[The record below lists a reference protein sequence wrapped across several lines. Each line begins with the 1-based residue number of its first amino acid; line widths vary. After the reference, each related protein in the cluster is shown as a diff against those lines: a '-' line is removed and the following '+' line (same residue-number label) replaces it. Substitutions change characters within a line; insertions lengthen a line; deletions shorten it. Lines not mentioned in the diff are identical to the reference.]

1 MIIKNLANFLG
12 KSLNEDEINGIKD
25 FTSFDTMKNN
35 RSMDFAMLN
44 EFEDDCVY
52 FRSGKSG
59 DWRSHLTEE
68 MSRKFDEMIKNNL
81 KKDNLYLNEE

>member
-25 FTSFDTMKNN
+25 FTSFDSMKNN
-35 RSMDFAMLN
+35 PSVDFAVLN